1 MLAGGLTK
9 SNIIGA
15 VGAMPIPEV
24 NRLINAYIAGARSVN
39 DQVEVKVSFIDS
51 FFDPATAKE
60 AALAQ
65 IDAGADVLYAE
76 RDGVIEAAQEKG
88 VLAIGNM
95 SDQGSLAPDNV
106 VVYLSQQ
113 MRFRLPVNIGDTITA
128 EAEVTAV
135 DAEKRIVTVRTDC
148 TNQNGDAV
156 VKGEA
161 TVLLD
166 PGVNG

>member
-1 MLAGGLTK
+1 MADIPLKIGDRASLTK
-9 SNIIGA
+9 TVTEADIVAFAEVTGDNQPLHLDDAFAAKTRFKKRIAHGMLSAGYISA
-15 VGAMPIPEV
+15 VLGT
-24 NRLINAYIAGARSVN
+24 
-39 DQVEVKVSFIDS
+39 K
-51 FFDPATAKE
+51 
-60 AALAQ
+60 
-65 IDAGADVLYAE
+65 
-76 RDGVIEAAQEKG
+76 
-88 VLAIGNM
+88 
-95 SDQGSLAPDNV
+95 LAPNNV

-135 DAEKRIVTVRTDC
+135 NAEKRIVTVRTDC

-166 PGVNG
+166 PGVNGS